1 MLATY
6 QKIVEAG
13 CISANTLECV
23 LLIQEAC
30 MCSWVLHVSRWGI

>member
-13 CISANTLECV
+13 CISANTMECV
-23 LLIQEAC
+23 VLVQEAC
-30 MCSWVLHVSRWGI
+30 NV